1 MRCHIFSAIVF
12 SLYFFSHLFLLNHPL
27 LQCSNILLFLQ
38 PQALVYV
45 GNAYSSS
52 TERCSCLCSLIR
64 TVKYLI
70 DHQALTKGKIHWY
83 HSLVC
88 HSAPSS
94 VLSLHSLFCLI
105 HWEGFPP
112 FSLPYIFRCGKCIG
126 QEAAMCIGHSQS
138 LNVWSVKSCVMSS
151 SLYGSTKLQNLKCFD
166 TALSAEVAGVA
177 GLVWGNA
184 LWFWLSVIIL
194 LTIMMPV
201 ILTQMHSPL
210 QRSYSGFIQKIAWI
224 FDSGCPQIS
233 QLQFCTIYG
242 KSCMCR
248 NMFVSLQL
256 CLSVFPYSFLFLSVF
271 LPPSIIP
278 SFHSTGF

>member
-1 MRCHIFSAIVF
+1 MQ
-12 SLYFFSHLFLLNHPL
+12 LPL
-27 LQCSNILLFLQ
+27 LLDVNCEISYRS
-38 PQALVYV
+38 P
-45 GNAYSSS
+45 SP
-52 TERCSCLCSLIR
+52 
-64 TVKYLI
+64 
-70 DHQALTKGKIHWY
+70 DKGKIHWC

-105 HWEGFPP
+105 HCKGSPP
-112 FSLPYIFRCGKCIG
+112 FSFAIHFLPWRQVRCGKCIG
-126 QEAAMCIGHSQS
+126 QEAAMCIGHSLS
-138 LNVWSVKSCVMSS
+138 LNVWSVKSHVMSS
-151 SLYGSTKLQNLKCFD
+151 SQYSSTKLHVQNLKCCD

-184 LWFWLSVIIL
+184 LCFWLSVIIL
-194 LTIMMPV
+194 LTITTPV

-210 QRSYSGFIQKIAWI
+210 QRSYSGFAQKIAWI

-248 NMFVSLQL
+248 NMFVSL
-256 CLSVFPYSFLFLSVF
+256 
-271 LPPSIIP
+271 
-278 SFHSTGF
+278 